1 MTILA
6 VTAPSAGPRRAGARD
21 WAGLAVL
28 ALPCLLV
35 SMDAHVL
42 NLALP
47 ALAAE
52 LRPTSVQ
59 LLWIVDGY
67 AFLLGGALMTM
78 GALGDRIGRRRL
90 LLAGGAAFGCAS
102 VLAAF
107 ATSAAM
113 LIAARALLGIA
124 GATLMPSTLSLIR
137 TMFRDARDRTV
148 ALGVWTA
155 SFALGGVLAP
165 VIAGLLLQA
174 FWWGSVFLVAVPLMA
189 LLVVLGPVLL
199 PEFRDPGAARVDA
212 LSAGLSLLAV
222 LGAVYGLKRV
232 AQGDGDAG
240 AGLALAGGLV
250 LGALFVRRQVRQA
263 DPWVD
268 LALFRRLRFTLP
280 LATNALCFFV
290 LYGTQ
295 FFVALY
301 LQLVLG
307 LSPLHAGLW
316 TIPSALGY
324 LAGSV
329 LGPIAARREPHAWL
343 MGASVAVAATGFGLL
358 TQVGPGSGLA
368 VVVAGTVV
376 FSVGLAPVYVLST
389 EMTVAA
395 APPERAG
402 GLSALVETCAD
413 LGGALG
419 IAVLGS
425 LGAAVYRHAVP
436 GSAGDLAGARGE
448 GAREAFT
455 LAFQVVE
462 GVGAGLL
469 AVVAVAAVAGLR
481 LRRRGA
487 GPW

>member
-1 MTILA
+1 
-6 VTAPSAGPRRAGARD
+6 
-21 WAGLAVL
+21 
-28 ALPCLLV
+28 
-35 SMDAHVL
+35 
-42 NLALP
+42 
-47 ALAAE
+47 
-52 LRPTSVQ
+52 
-59 LLWIVDGY
+59 
-67 AFLLGGALMTM
+67 
-78 GALGDRIGRRRL
+78 
-90 LLAGGAAFGCAS
+90 
-102 VLAAF
+102 
-107 ATSAAM
+107 M

-137 TMFRDARDRTV
+137 TMFRDPRERTV

-165 VIAGLLLQA
+165 VVAGLLLQA

-189 LLVVLGPVLL
+189 MLVVLGPVLL
-199 PEFRDPGAARVDA
+199 PEFRDPSAAPVDA

-232 AQGDGDAG
+232 AQGDGGAG

-295 FFVALY
+295 FLVALY

-329 LGPIAARREPHAWL
+329 LGPSPRAACR
-343 MGASVAVAATGFGLL
+343 T
-358 TQVGPGSGLA
+358 PGSWARAWPSRPPASACSHWPGRPPA
-368 VVVAGTVV
+368 
-376 FSVGLAPVYVLST
+376 SRSSSRAPSCS
-389 EMTVAA
+389 
-395 APPERAG
+395 P
-402 GLSALVETCAD
+402 SASRPCTC
-413 LGGALG
+413 
-419 IAVLGS
+419 S
-425 LGAAVYRHAVP
+425 
-436 GSAGDLAGARGE
+436 
-448 GAREAFT
+448 
-455 LAFQVVE
+455 
-462 GVGAGLL
+462 
-469 AVVAVAAVAGLR
+469 
-481 LRRRGA
+481 RRR
-487 GPW
+487 